1 MAERQRVLPP
11 ENRGGVMSPYAGKVY
26 DNDALQIL
34 QQAMNMS
41 WRELRASGD
50 WEVYGRN
57 HSAARDRLAE
67 RILRL
72 AASGERNPDSLK
84 AYALAGLRG
93 DRFLARALLSAH

>member
-1 MAERQRVLPP
+1 
-11 ENRGGVMSPYAGKVY
+11 MSPYAGKVY

-50 WEVYGRN
+50 WDAYGRN

-72 AASGERNPDSLK
+72 AACGERNPDRLK
-84 AYALAGLRG
+84 AYALAGSAAIHFSPGL
-93 DRFLARALLSAH
+93 DDSAH